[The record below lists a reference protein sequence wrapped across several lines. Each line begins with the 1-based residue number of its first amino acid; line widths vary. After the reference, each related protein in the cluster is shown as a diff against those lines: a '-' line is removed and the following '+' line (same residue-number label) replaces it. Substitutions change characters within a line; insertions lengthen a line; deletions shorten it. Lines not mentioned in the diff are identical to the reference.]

1 MHVFGS
7 CLAFVYGMVLGS
19 FANVIGYRLA
29 IGEPIFPRSRC
40 ARCHHTLAAEEL
52 IPVLSWIAL
61 RGRCSHCRAGIS
73 VQYPVIELTTGLL
86 WMMTFWQA
94 YPIGQMALWMTFWLY
109 LMTAVGTDLTSLTV
123 PNILTIPAA
132 GLFLAASG
140 ATGELPWCTAVI
152 GMCIGYATIVGI
164 HLLSGGKMGL
174 GDAKLYL
181 AVGAVL
187 GPLRTIESF
196 ILAAIFGSITGIGL
210 RLAGRLQPK
219 QPVPFVP
226 FIAAG
231 VIVAAFYGTH
241 LMDMYARL
249 LYR

>member
-1 MHVFGS
+1 
-7 CLAFVYGMVLGS
+7 
-19 FANVIGYRLA
+19 
-29 IGEPIFPRSRC
+29 
-40 ARCHHTLAAEEL
+40 
-52 IPVLSWIAL
+52 
-61 RGRCSHCRAGIS
+61 
-73 VQYPVIELTTGLL
+73 
-86 WMMTFWQA
+86 
-94 YPIGQMALWMTFWLY
+94 
-109 LMTAVGTDLTSLTV
+109 
-123 PNILTIPAA
+123 
-132 GLFLAASG
+132 
-140 ATGELPWCTAVI
+140 
-152 GMCIGYATIVGI
+152 
-164 HLLSGGKMGL
+164 MGL